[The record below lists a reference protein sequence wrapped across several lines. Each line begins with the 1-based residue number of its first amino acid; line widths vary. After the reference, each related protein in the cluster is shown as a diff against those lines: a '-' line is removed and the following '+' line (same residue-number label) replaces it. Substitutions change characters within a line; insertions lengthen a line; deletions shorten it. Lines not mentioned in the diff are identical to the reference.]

1 MKLVNNNNKKKKM
14 KKKSH
19 FTNNI
24 IYRISVGKILQ
35 GKEE

>member
-1 MKLVNNNNKKKKM
+1 M

-35 GKEE
+35 GKEEWEENLIF